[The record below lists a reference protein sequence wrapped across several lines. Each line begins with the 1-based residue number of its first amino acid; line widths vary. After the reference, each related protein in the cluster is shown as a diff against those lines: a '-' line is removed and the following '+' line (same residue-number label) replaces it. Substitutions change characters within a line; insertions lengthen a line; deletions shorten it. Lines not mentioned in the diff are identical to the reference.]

1 MKLKHI
7 ILGFITVLSASG
19 CKKEFVINIP
29 DHQIPVVNC
38 LLHPDS
44 IWKLNLVW
52 SSSPT
57 GIYQFRS
64 ITGAQVHLKWPGANL
79 ILDHFVDGKPG
90 FYTKPEEIVPGLE
103 NSDISLE
110 IQVGDT
116 ILSATTRIPPKP
128 LVNLEV
134 LSIQVTPIQDPITRE
149 IYRYSVKGNAKL
161 TITQPPG
168 GQRFYSLSAGYRP
181 YTGSPSDSSSLGNK
195 VFQDNLSMIIN
206 DPRCVSSISVNE
218 GYLLDLG
225 LVESTSAEV
234 LIVFTGG
241 IWYPY
246 EPFEFFTLVIRSIT
260 EEYFQYD
267 KKIRDQY
274 ISSRDPFG
282 EPVKIPSNIQNGLG
296 IFSGINSTCI
306 QIRVK

>member
-1 MKLKHI
+1 MRLKHFI
-7 ILGFITVLSASG
+7 IGFISILLVAG
-19 CKKEFVINIP
+19 CKKEFVIDIP
-29 DHQIPVVNC
+29 NNPIPVVNC

-44 IWKLNLVW
+44 LWKLNLVW

-57 GIYQFRS
+57 GIYQFTS
-64 ITGAQVHLKWPGANL
+64 ISGAQVLLKWPGENL
-79 ILDHFVDGKPG
+79 TLDHFVDGRLG
-90 FYTKPEEIVPGLE
+90 FYTSPDHTVPSLE

-110 IQVGDT
+110 IRVGDT
-116 ILSATTRIPPKP
+116 ILTAITRIPPKP
-128 LVNLEV
+128 IVNLVV
-134 LSIQVTPIQDPITRE
+134 LSIQLTPIQDPVTRE
-149 IYRYSVKGNAKL
+149 IYAYGVKGNANL
-161 TITQPPG
+161 TITRPPG
-168 GQRFYSLSAGYRP
+168 GQRFYSLSAGYKP

-206 DPRCVSSISVNE
+206 DPRCITSISVNE
-218 GYLLDLG
+218 GYLFDFG
-225 LVESTSAEV
+225 LVESTSTEV
-234 LIVFTGG
+234 LIDFTGG

-246 EPFEFFTLVIRSIT
+246 EPFDYFTLVVRSLT

-296 IFSGINSTCI
+296 IFSGINSTCL